1 MINILFEDNHLLVCD
16 KPAGLLTQ
24 DSGTDLLSL
33 EGSARLMIQE
43 RDQKKGNVYLHA
55 VHRLDREV
63 GGIVLFAKSNKALTR
78 LHEAQRKGEFQKRYQ
93 ALLDSPPPAKQGT
106 LIHYLVHGDKK
117 AEISHQ
123 NDPEAKRASLSY
135 QLLGKKGDYYLVEI
149 ELETGRYHQIRAQF
163 AAMGCPLLGD
173 KKYGS
178 KVPFS
183 GIALHHCKLQFRH
196 PVKGEELLFSSNP
209 PF

>member
-1 MINILFEDNHLLVCD
+1 MITILFEDNHLLVCD

-24 DSGTDLLSL
+24 DSGTDLPSL
-33 EGSARLMIQE
+33 ESSARLMIQE

-63 GGIVLFAKSNKALTR
+63 EGIVLLAKSNKALTR
-78 LHEAQRKGEFQKRYQ
+78 LHEAQKKGEFRKTYQ
-93 ALLDSPPPAKQGT
+93 ALLASPPPTNEGT
-106 LIHYLVHGDKK
+106 LVHYLVHGDKK
-117 AEISHQ
+117 AEVSNQ
-123 NDPEAKRASLSY
+123 SNPEAKRASLSY
-135 QLLGKKGDYYLVEI
+135 RLIGKKGDYYLVEI

-163 AAMGCPLLGD
+163 AAIGCPLLGD

-183 GIALHHCKLQFRH
+183 GIALHHCKLQFKH
-196 PVKGEELLFSSNP
+196 PVKDEMLVFTSTP
-209 PF
+209 KF